1 MVAIHNNSCTPQV
14 LDKQRLIWK
23 RAINYFVCWSFV
35 LSQKTNCQKDRKR
48 RRKKQSIGTQG
59 KICNFF
65 IQFKFGPKFSIAWFF
80 VWNLISTRKV
90 LLAKTINVYFKKK
103 KKIQLNS
110 WCCLVDG
117 HILSWATELLFS
129 FQRRTFLLNSQ
140 RMPFFWQS
148 KMVCS
153 FSLCFGHLVIRLSV
167 STCQMHSLCVFLS
180 ALTITHLLPSH
191 LNI

>member
-117 HILSWATELLFS
+117 AHFKLDYRIIIFLSTEDVFIKFTADAIFLAIKNGLLF
-129 FQRRTFLLNSQ
+129 
-140 RMPFFWQS
+140 
-148 KMVCS
+148 
-153 FSLCFGHLVIRLSV
+153 
-167 STCQMHSLCVFLS
+167 
-180 ALTITHLLPSH
+180 
-191 LNI
+191 